1 MTVALLMVRHT
12 EVARHWKGRC
22 YGVSDVGL
30 SRAGAAHARAL
41 APIFAAWRPDIVIH
55 SDLRR
60 TRMLALQVA
69 AIAKVD
75 AVADASWRERDFGDW
90 EGKSWLAIYRS
101 TGNAMDGM
109 ITAPDSFRPG
119 GGETTTELAD
129 RISDAIARLTAQR
142 IVIVTHGGPI
152 AAAQGRSASLPERA
166 WLALVPRYG
175 ETWERPANASS
186 C

>member
-1 MTVALLMVRHT
+1 MKATLLMVRHT

-22 YGVSDVGL
+22 YGASDVGL

-41 APIFAAWRPDIVIH
+41 APAIAAWNPDIVIH

-60 TRMLALQVA
+60 TRMLALQIA
-69 AIAKVD
+69 ALAKVT
-75 AVADASWRERDFGDW
+75 AVADANWRERDFGDW
-90 EGKSWLAIYRS
+90 EGKSWLIIYRT

-119 GGETTTELAD
+119 GGETTTEFAD
-129 RISDAIARLTAQR
+129 RISDTISRLAAQR
-142 IVIVTHGGPI
+142 IAVVTHGGPI
-152 AAAQGRSASLPERA
+152 AAAQGRSMGLPEHE

-175 ETWERPANASS
+175 ETWERPINDGF

>member
-1 MTVALLMVRHT
+1 MTATLLMVRHT

-22 YGVSDVGL
+22 YGASDVGL
-30 SRAGAAHARAL
+30 SRAGAAHARSL
-41 APIFAAWRPDIVIH
+41 ASTIAAWCPDIVIH
-55 SDLRR
+55 SNLRR
-60 TRMLALQVA
+60 TRILALQIA
-69 AIAKVD
+69 AIAKVE
-75 AVADASWRERDFGDW
+75 AIADANWRERDFGDW

-129 RISDAIARLTAQR
+129 RTLDEIARLTAR
-142 IVIVTHGGPI
+142 RVAVVTHGGPS
-152 AAAQGRSASLPERA
+152 AAAQGRSAGLPEHE

-175 ETWERPANASS
+175 ETWERPMNDGF